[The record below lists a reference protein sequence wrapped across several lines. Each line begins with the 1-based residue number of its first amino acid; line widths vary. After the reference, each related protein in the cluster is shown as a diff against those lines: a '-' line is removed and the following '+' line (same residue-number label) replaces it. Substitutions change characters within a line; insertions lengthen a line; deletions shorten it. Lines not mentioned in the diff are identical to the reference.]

1 MIDADLAS
9 DASVAAAFETFR
21 QRLGGAIASVIHLA
35 AYFNFASEDHPL
47 YQAVNVDGTRR
58 LLRCWVSGS
67 RQERASVVWFEVNLS
82 TPFAAATFG

>member
-21 QRLGGAIASVIHLA
+21 QRLGGAIHLA